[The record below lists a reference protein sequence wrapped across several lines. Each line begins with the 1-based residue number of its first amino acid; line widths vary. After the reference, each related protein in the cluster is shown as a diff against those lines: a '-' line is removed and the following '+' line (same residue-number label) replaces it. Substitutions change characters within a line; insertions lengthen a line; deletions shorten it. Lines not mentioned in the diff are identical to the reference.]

1 MASNSLWTL
10 ASDFKELS
18 SRTGVTEDLSKSLYK
33 AGDVCILADHNQAQ
47 PVFTLTTM
55 SKPSE
60 GTYVI
65 ANRILSPS
73 GQELAITFN
82 GENHA
87 TTLTPKANSPA
98 QRVCSLLYFIIPHLH
113 DYFSGFSRIMM
124 PEPCPLH
131 PSTRLDS
138 RQRGARVS

>member
-1 MASNSLWTL
+1 MYT
-10 ASDFKELS
+10 
-18 SRTGVTEDLSKSLYK
+18 
-33 AGDVCILADHNQAQ
+33 ADHNQAQ

-65 ANRILSPS
+65 ANRVLSPS

-113 DYFSGFSRIMM
+113 DYFSGSSRITM

-131 PSTRLDS
+131 PSMRLDS